1 MISGRSFACM
11 ESSAKF
17 KPRNVCFGTR
27 PSLFCCHCPEA
38 VIVDILIKHSFV
50 FQVLVNLIHLNTALM
65 DRRVKTSDI
74 CGVKN
79 SGEINA
85 RGGRNGKKNHIDTG
99 VKTYIQHSQRLCSVY
114 LYTRAL
120 EKQLSDA
127 KTRACVA
134 TDPSPGQ
141 SLDVQVKICSY
152 NVLCACDRID
162 CSDKV

>member
-50 FQVLVNLIHLNTALM
+50 FQVLVNLIHINAALM
-65 DRRVKTSDI
+65 DRRVKTCDI

-79 SGEINA
+79 SGGKLMPGA
-85 RGGRNGKKNHIDTG
+85 GGMAKRT
-99 VKTYIQHSQRLCSVY
+99 TL
-114 LYTRAL
+114 TL
-120 EKQLSDA
+120 E
-127 KTRACVA
+127 
-134 TDPSPGQ
+134 
-141 SLDVQVKICSY
+141 
-152 NVLCACDRID
+152 
-162 CSDKV
+162 

>member
-1 MISGRSFACM
+1 M
-11 ESSAKF
+11 
-17 KPRNVCFGTR
+17 
-27 PSLFCCHCPEA
+27 
-38 VIVDILIKHSFV
+38 
-50 FQVLVNLIHLNTALM
+50 
-65 DRRVKTSDI
+65 
-74 CGVKN
+74 
-79 SGEINA
+79 GEINA

-162 CSDKV
+162 CSDKVWSITLCYVMKQAGKVGKISGRLNWSLLKSY